1 MRHLLVTIGALC
13 LGAALGQT
21 LLAEPLPPE
30 LFSELRWRGIGPF
43 RGGWSTCVEGVPG
56 RPDLFYFGAAVG
68 GVWRSDDAG
77 RTWDPLFQND
87 AAASVAALAIAP
99 SNPMVLYVGTG
110 QTDTRYHIAS
120 APGPHPAARA
130 AGGSASATPVRRPGS
145 GRPEAAGGG
154 GRWAA
159 AAAPARPGAAPLP
172 RSSCVRG
179 REPCGYRARRAR
191 GAGSTVRT
199 TAALPGSG

>member
-30 LFSELRWRGIGPF
+30 LFSELRWRDIGPF

-87 AAASVAALAIAP
+87 AAASVGALAIAP

-110 QTDTRYHIAS
+110 QTDTRYDIAS
-120 APGPHPAARA
+120 GRGLYRSDDGGKTWQPRGLADTRAIGRIVVDPRNPDLVLVAAL
-130 AGGSASATPVRRPGS
+130 GHIFGTNP
-145 GRPEAAGGG
+145 
-154 GRWAA
+154 
-159 AAAPARPGAAPLP
+159 
-172 RSSCVRG
+172 
-179 REPCGYRARRAR
+179 ARRAFR
-191 GAGSTVRT
+191 SVVGGG
-199 TAALPGSG
+199 PG